1 MTRALARVLVATLY
15 LCIMPPSLGAASC
28 LRLLRCPLQKSVL
41 IGAFAC
47 LQEVQLSRKLQYEP
61 TPLFEDNTDVSLS
74 QNTGT
79 SQASQKIF
87 TFISDYIRDG
97 IIKLHQ
103 VPTSQQVAEIGT
115 KAFWRLHILRSW
127 SLPDD
132 SDSCATKFNV
142 VEIAA
147 SCSSS
152 TATLATPLMYP
163 FPFF

>member
-1 MTRALARVLVATLY
+1 VCYSSIEERFKRFQIYSFAETSGLMTRALARVLVATLY

-47 LQEVQLSRKLQYEP
+47 LQEVQLSRKLEEELGCLQYEP

-97 IIKLHQ
+97 IIKLR
-103 VPTSQQVAEIGT
+103 VI
-115 KAFWRLHILRSW
+115 KF
-127 SLPDD
+127 LPH
-132 SDSCATKFNV
+132 SKW
-142 VEIAA
+142 
-147 SCSSS
+147 
-152 TATLATPLMYP
+152 LK
-163 FPFF
+163 